1 MSIQLSLLNYQEG
14 LTMTSAHQ
22 LIQILRQFMDIA
34 MHHSMRERVHFA
46 KATGLSMAQF
56 SILMQLHYR
65 SNCGVSDI
73 SERFDITSAAASQL
87 VDKLVQSGLI
97 QREEDPSD
105 RRAKLLNLTE
115 KGRALI
121 QQSIEERYRWVDQ
134 LAGRLSTE
142 ERDQVNQALHI
153 MTDTAREIEA
163 EPLQQPS

>member
-1 MSIQLSLLNYQEG
+1 
-14 LTMTSAHQ
+14 MTSAHQ

-87 VDKLVQSGLI
+87 VDKLVQSGLM
-97 QREEDPSD
+97 QREEDPHD
-105 RRAKLLNLTE
+105 RRAKLLNLTD
-115 KGRALI
+115 KGTELI
-121 QQSIEERYRWVDQ
+121 RQGIEERYRWVDQ
-134 LAGRLSTE
+134 LAERLTAE
-142 ERDQVNQALHI
+142 ERIQVSDALNI
-153 MTDTAREIEA
+153 MTRAAQEQEA
-163 EPLQQPS
+163 GPIQQAA